1 MCATRNPFPPLMST
15 LERVTAALFA
25 VCSVRS
31 ANEEGESRPGIRWQD
46 LHCPVAT
53 KATHVHQVKSHKTPE
68 RGCSPIY
75 HFESGCASQTRMQP
89 AHPVVVVLCPGPLPN
104 FQPDSFKWCFFFGFS
119 VGVAAALM
127 PCKLYCLIA
136 FFVGRP
142 PFAISLSISIILIM
156 PRGNLFASWL

>member
-68 RGCSPIY
+68 RGLLTNLP
-75 HFESGCASQTRMQP
+75 FRVRMRVPNQNATRSSSSS
-89 AHPVVVVLCPGPLPN
+89 CP
-104 FQPDSFKWCFFFGFS
+104 
-119 VGVAAALM
+119 
-127 PCKLYCLIA
+127 
-136 FFVGRP
+136 
-142 PFAISLSISIILIM
+142 LSWSA
-156 PRGNLFASWL
+156 P